1 MAIPSPHEA
10 PLPPQSAPDDDPPP
24 GGIFGSWRN
33 VYLWVVA
40 YLVTLIALMYAFRVA
55 FER

>member
-10 PLPPQSAPDDDPPP
+10 PLPPPSAPDDDPPP
-24 GGIFGSWRN
+24 GGFFGSWRN
-33 VYLWVVA
+33 VYLCVVA
-40 YLVTLIALMYAFRVA
+40 YLVTLIALMYAFRVV

>member
-10 PLPPQSAPDDDPPP
+10 PLPPRSVPDDDPPP
-24 GGIFGSWRN
+24 GGFFGSWRN
-33 VYLWVVA
+33 VYLCVVA
-40 YLVTLIALMYAFRVA
+40 YLVILIALMYAFRVA